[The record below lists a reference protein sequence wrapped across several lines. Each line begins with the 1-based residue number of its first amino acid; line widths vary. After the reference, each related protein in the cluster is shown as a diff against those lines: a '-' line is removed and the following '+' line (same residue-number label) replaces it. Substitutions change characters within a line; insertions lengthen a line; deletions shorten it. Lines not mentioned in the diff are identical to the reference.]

1 MNEIVV
7 THVRGKAS
15 STLIKDLRDALALQ
29 LKQLGNDEVEWS
41 HDRIYELQET
51 MADLHEALG
60 TCFEKHVNGYKR
72 GDRVRLGDES
82 IVTIADFTADNT
94 AILYTRNNGLKGRAD
109 VSYIEK
115 RAR

>member
-1 MNEIVV
+1 MSEIVV
-7 THVRGKAS
+7 THIRGKAS
-15 STLIKDLRDALALQ
+15 STQIKKLRDALALQ
-29 LKQLGNDEVEWS
+29 LKQLGDDEVGWS
-41 HDRIYELQET
+41 HERVYQLREA
-51 MADLHEALG
+51 MADLHEALD

-82 IVTIADFTADNT
+82 IVTIADFTPDNT

>member
-1 MNEIVV
+1 MSDPTI

-15 STLIKDLRDALALQ
+15 VTAIKQKRDELVLQ
-29 LKQLGNDEVEWS
+29 LKAIGEDDLGWR
-41 HDRIYELQET
+41 HDQMDALRESL
-51 MADLHEALG
+51 ADLHELLD

-82 IVTIADFTADNT
+82 VVTIADFTADNS
-94 AILYTRNNGLKGRAD
+94 AILYTRNNGMKGRAD